1 MFRSAAPSVAFPL
14 PAQQSS
20 RNAGRLLP
28 RLVLAGAALCVA
40 FASSTCMAQNSP
52 GVPGGIL
59 DYQFQ
64 INKHPDMPFAA
75 SAPSGKYQSDK
86 PSEARKRADNGDPD
100 GCNLKCGPGN

>member
-1 MFRSAAPSVAFPL
+1 MFRSAASIVASPS
-14 PAQQSS
+14 PANAPRS
-20 RNAGRLLP
+20 NAGRLMS
-28 RLVLAGAALCVA
+28 RFVLAGAALCITL
-40 FASSTCMAQNSP
+40 ASSASIAQNSP